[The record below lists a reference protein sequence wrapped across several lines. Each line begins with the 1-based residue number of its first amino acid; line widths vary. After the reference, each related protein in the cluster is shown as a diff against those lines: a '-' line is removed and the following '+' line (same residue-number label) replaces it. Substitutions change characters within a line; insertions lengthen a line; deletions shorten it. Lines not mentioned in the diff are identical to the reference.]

1 MMGSLHAVRNVE
13 ASGDTREGY
22 KLNQPETYDLDIF

>member
-1 MMGSLHAVRNVE
+1 MENLHAVRNVD

-22 KLNQPETYDLDIF
+22 KVNQPETYDLDIF